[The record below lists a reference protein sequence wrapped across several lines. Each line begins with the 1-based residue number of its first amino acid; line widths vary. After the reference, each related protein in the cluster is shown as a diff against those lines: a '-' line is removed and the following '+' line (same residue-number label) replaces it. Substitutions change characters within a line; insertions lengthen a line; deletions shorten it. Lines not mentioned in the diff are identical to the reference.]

1 MTKLTEKQ
9 ERFCLEYIKDLNA
22 TQAAIR
28 AGYSERS
35 ANNIGPTNL
44 VKPSVSARIAEL
56 KAEIAESIKI
66 DAAWLLKAS
75 VDLYSKCMEGEEVTD
90 RDGTS
95 MGFAKFHPAGAGK
108 ALELI
113 GKHVDVQAFERDK
126 DEDETGE
133 SLSISFSVAEPVK
146 EVRVTRGA

>member
-44 VKPSVSARIAEL
+44 VKPSISARIGEL

-66 DAAWLLKAS
+66 DATWLLQAS
-75 VDLYSKCMEGEEVTD
+75 VDLYNKCMEGEEVKD
-90 RDGTS
+90 RDGAS

-126 DEDETGE
+126 DEEETGE
-133 SLSISFSVAEPVK
+133 SLNISFSVAEPVK
-146 EVRVTRGA
+146 EVKVTRGT

>member
-1 MTKLTEKQ
+1 MTKLTAKQ

-22 TQAAIR
+22 TQAAVR
-28 AGYSERS
+28 AGYSEKS

-44 VKPSVSARIAEL
+44 VKPSISARISEL
-56 KAEIAESIKI
+56 KTEIAESIKI
-66 DAAWLLKAS
+66 DAAWLLRAS
-75 VDLYSKCMEGEEVTD
+75 VDLYSKCMEGERVKD
-90 RDGTS
+90 RDGGD

-126 DEDETGE
+126 DEEELGE
-133 SLSISFSVAEPVK
+133 GLNITFNVSEAVK
-146 EVRVTRGA
+146 DVRVTRGS